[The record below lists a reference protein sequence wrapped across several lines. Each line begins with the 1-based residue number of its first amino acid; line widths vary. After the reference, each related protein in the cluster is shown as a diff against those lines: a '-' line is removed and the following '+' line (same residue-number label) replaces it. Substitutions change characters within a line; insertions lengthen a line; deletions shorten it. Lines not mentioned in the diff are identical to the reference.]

1 MTFEWK
7 REWLSLIVIVAAF
20 VASILFYSQLPD
32 PMPTH
37 WNAAG
42 QPDDY
47 ASRFVGAFLLPV
59 IMIGVYLMLLFLPRI
74 DPKRMNIERFSETYT
89 LVRTIIIF
97 FFAYIHGVILYT
109 VISNQNKL
117 MTGFITGGVG
127 LLLML
132 IGNYMPRMRSN
143 WFMGIRTP
151 WTLSSETVWRKT
163 HRLGGKLFMLAGLLM
178 ILTPLFDPSLTIWFI
193 IGVVLLASIVP
204 IGYSYWLYQQ
214 EESAAQA

>member
-7 REWLSLIVIVAAF
+7 QEWLSLIVIAAAF
-20 VASILFYSQLPD
+20 VGSILFYSQLPD

-59 IMIGVYLMLLFLPRI
+59 IMIGVYLMLFFLPRI

-89 LVRTIIIF
+89 LVRTIITF
-97 FFAYIHGVILYT
+97 FFAYIHGVILYA
-109 VISNQNKL
+109 VISNHNKL
-117 MTGFITGGVG
+117 APALIIGGVG

-178 ILTPLFDPSLTIWFI
+178 ILTPLFDPSLSIWLI
-193 IGVVLLASIVP
+193 IGVVLLTAIVP

-214 EESAAQA
+214 EESTAQA